1 MVNEATTA
9 QSVVPDKLLT
19 PHVKSLHVES
29 ASAFVHATHTTH
41 APTATVDSFSL
52 LTLDIMDVHAPPAP
66 GQCRWPHT
74 YLMLLLL
81 RTGTHA
87 SSRARPC
94 TRADRRC
101 EHHFLC
107 LRGPSL
113 GPLASCDHQHACRR
127 ETTLNVIP
135 LVIVM
140 AEFGSRWVGTPF
152 YVKQRAFPRRR
163 DPSSSCAAPCRPA
176 TTTCSRFAR
185 PCRLFLPPR

>member
-19 PHVKSLHVES
+19 PHMKSLHVES
-29 ASAFVHATHTTH
+29 SSTFVHATHTTH

-127 ETTLNVIP
+127 GHAECHTAGDSDGGVRQPLGRHAVLCETESIP
-135 LVIVM
+135 
-140 AEFGSRWVGTPF
+140 AAAAAGSLEQLR
-152 YVKQRAFPRRR
+152 RAVP
-163 DPSSSCAAPCRPA
+163 PSYHHMQSVCSSM
-176 TTTCSRFAR
+176 
-185 PCRLFLPPR
+185 